1 MNAKSK
7 ERFIGIDVSKGHLDL
22 ADSIDPNPR
31 QFQNDEAGIASL
43 VDHLI
48 SIRPTLIVLEATGGL
63 EIPTA
68 SSLYAKRLPVAVVNP
83 RHVRDFAKATG
94 KLAKTDAID
103 ARVLAHFAAAIR
115 PEVRQIKD
123 DETRELAALV
133 TRRRQLIG
141 MLTSEKT
148 RLRQSSKPIR
158 DDIQVHIEWLNQRLK
173 ELDDNLSKTIKNSS
187 IWKESSSIIQS
198 IPGAGPVLAISLL
211 ADLPELGTLNRK
223 QIAALVGVAPF
234 NRDSGRFRG
243 RRSVWGGRAQ
253 IRSVLYMVALAAIQ
267 HNPII
272 KAFYQR
278 LIRKGKKSK
287 VAITACMRKLLTILN
302 TMLKNRTLWNQ
313 NFNLSS

>member
-7 ERFIGIDVSKGHLDL
+7 EHFIGIDVSKGHLDL

-31 QFQNDEAGIASL
+31 QFQNNEAGIASL

-103 ARVLAHFAAAIR
+103 ARVLAHFATAVR

-133 TRRRQLIG
+133 ARRRQLIG

-158 DDIQVHIEWLNQRLK
+158 DDIKVHIEWLKQRLK
-173 ELDDNLSKTIKNSS
+173 ALDDNLSKTIKNSS

-287 VAITACMRKLLTILN
+287 VAITACMRKLITILN

>member
-1 MNAKSK
+1 MNANSK
-7 ERFIGIDVSKGHLDL
+7 ERFIGIDVSKDHLDL

-63 EIPTA
+63 EIPIT

-83 RHVRDFAKATG
+83 RHVRNFAKATG
-94 KLAKTDAID
+94 KLAKTDVID
-103 ARVLAHFAAAIR
+103 AKVLAHFASAVR

-148 RLRQSSKPIR
+148 RRRQSSKPIQ

-187 IWKESSSIIQS
+187 IWRESSSIIQS

-253 IRSVLYMVALAAIQ
+253 IRSVLYMVALTATR

-272 KAFYQR
+272 KEFYQR
-278 LIRKGKKSK
+278 LIQKGKKTK
-287 VAITACMRKLLTILN
+287 VAITACMRKLITILN
-302 TMLKNRTLWNQ
+302 TMLKNRTVWNQ
-313 NFNLSS
+313 NFNLST

>member
-211 ADLPELGTLNRK
+211 ADLPKLGTLNRK

-243 RRSVWGGRAQ
+243 RRCIWGGRAQ
-253 IRSVLYMVALAAIQ
+253 IRSVLYMVALTAIQ

-278 LIRKGKKSK
+278 LIQKGKKTK
-287 VAITACMRKLLTILN
+287 VAITACMRKLIQSQDFLPE
-302 TMLKNRTLWNQ
+302 
-313 NFNLSS
+313 

>member
-1 MNAKSK
+1 MNANSK
-7 ERFIGIDVSKGHLDL
+7 ERFIGIDVSKVHLDL

-43 VDHLI
+43 VDHMILL
-48 SIRPTLIVLEATGGL
+48 RPTLIVLEATGGL

-103 ARVLAHFAAAIR
+103 ARVLAHFAGAVR

-123 DETRELAALV
+123 DETLELAALV
-133 TRRRQLIG
+133 ARRRQLIG

-158 DDIQVHIEWLNQRLK
+158 DDIKVHIEWLNQRLK

-278 LIRKGKKSK
+278 LIQKGKKSK
-287 VAITACMRKLLTILN
+287 VAITACMRKLITILN
-302 TMLKNRTLWNQ
+302 TMIKNRTVWNQ